1 MAAAMPPEH
10 SAQTLAFEAPLMART
25 ASSAATMA
33 PP

>member
-1 MAAAMPPEH
+1 MDAAMPPEH
-10 SAQTLAFEAPLMART
+10 SAQMLTFAAPLMART